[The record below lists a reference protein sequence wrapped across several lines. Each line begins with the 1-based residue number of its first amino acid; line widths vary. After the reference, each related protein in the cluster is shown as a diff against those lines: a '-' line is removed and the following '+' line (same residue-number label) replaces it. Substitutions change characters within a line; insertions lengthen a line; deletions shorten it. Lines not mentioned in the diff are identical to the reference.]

1 MRNRASSSSGPHSSF
16 LCRKERNLCVQS
28 EEISR
33 VLQPGQ
39 HLAKGGTKNV
49 ANASG
54 ANSPFVIASFTQLT
68 SISNK
73 KSI

>member
-1 MRNRASSSSGPHSSF
+1 M
-16 LCRKERNLCVQS
+16 CVQS